1 MANSCG
7 TCSGLSEREHAEQ
20 KFGSDSNTYLPAAFS
35 RLSDVFDYEPCSSR
49 KRILKQCPECGAFF
63 LYRTDYVYLVNGS
76 EDDEYLMRLSRQES
90 DDLLREAGMESV

>member
-7 TCSGLSEREHAEQ
+7 TCSGLSDTEHAEQ
-20 KFGSDSNTYLPAAFS
+20 KFGSENDTYLPAAVS
-35 RLSDVFDYEPCSSR
+35 RLTDVFDFEPCSSR

-63 LYRTDYVYLVNGS
+63 LYSTDYVYLVNGS
-76 EDDEYLMRLSRQES
+76 EDDEYLTRLSKNES